1 MEKEDI
7 TTNNQWNVTFKMTGY
22 YSDRHDYYKSIE
34 DFIMDND
41 GVNGTIRIR
50 GKNQDEVFEKFSYLM
65 KDENDFDLDEME
77 INPI

>member
-1 MEKEDI
+1 
-7 TTNNQWNVTFKMTGY
+7 
-22 YSDRHDYYKSIE
+22 
-34 DFIMDND
+34 MDND